1 MKKSIFN
8 YNLNFMQALQ
18 FIREH
23 CKCCISGQPLLNSKT
38 INIMQ
43 LDYKAFW
50 DYPVWGYMGT
60 DIEGMAIAYLHDK
73 SIVNGEII
81 GEVKYAVEMQ
91 GEKIIYHP
99 ISRLTKVEFNK

>member
-60 DIEGMAIAYLHDK
+60 EIEGMVIAYLHNK
-73 SIVNGEII
+73 SIVN
-81 GEVKYAVEMQ
+81 
-91 GEKIIYHP
+91 EKIIE
-99 ISRLTKVEFNK
+99 KENFAVELQGKKLYIIPFQG